1 MAVSEPTTRARRL
14 EADAD
19 QYPDERAEILFEA
32 AAAWKDAGDVDRAC
46 RLLEGILEFGGV
58 DAGMAR
64 VQLAELYFTF
74 GDGERAQAELAAL
87 KASRERD
94 PAPYAMAGEL
104 FAERGDIRA
113 ALSWFNI
120 AAARFPDDE
129 IAEACDPEYGWM
141 TYAAGVLWQ
150 RRKARGQLGLQPD
163 ELDDAVAV
171 PPLYRRGAFPTME
184 EVLSS
189 DAVGAARGVRVLIWP
204 RAEFDAARRQWP
216 ELIKAE
222 TTHDAY
228 RTRLEGEL
236 RELTERQH
244 VPVTLIPA
252 LAGPLG
258 GFATRVKG
266 EVTDEGVRRAYLA
279 EQAAQGNTTQWPPPR
294 NSPCWCGSAIKYKKC
309 CGRVR

>member
-1 MAVSEPTTRARRL
+1 MLAREL
-14 EADAD
+14 EADAERF
-19 QYPDERAEILFEA
+19 PDERAEILFEA
-32 AAAWKDAGDVDRAC
+32 AAAWQDAGDLDRA
-46 RLLEGILEFGGV
+46 RQLLERIVGFGGL

-64 VQLAELYFTF
+64 VQLAELYLTL
-74 GDGERAQAELAAL
+74 GDDEHAQAKLAAL

-104 FAERGDIRA
+104 FAERGDTRA
-113 ALSWFNI
+113 ALTWFNI
-120 AAARFPDDE
+120 AAARFTDDE
-129 IAEACDPEYGWM
+129 IAQACDPDYGWV

-150 RRKARGQLGLQPD
+150 RREARVQLGLPPD
-163 ELDDAVAV
+163 ELDHAVAA
-171 PPLYRRGAFPTME
+171 PPLHRRGAFPTIE
-184 EVLSS
+184 QVLSS

-204 RAEFDAARRQWP
+204 SAEFETARGLWP
-216 ELIKAE
+216 ELIDAE

-228 RTRLEGEL
+228 RTRLEGEF

-258 GFATRVKG
+258 DFATRVKG

-279 EQAAQGNTTQWPPPR
+279 EQAAQGNTTRWPPPR
-294 NSPCWCGSAIKYKKC
+294 NSLCWCGSAVKYKKC

>member
-1 MAVSEPTTRARRL
+1 MRARQL

-19 QYPDERAEILFEA
+19 LYPDERAEILFEA
-32 AAAWKDAGDVDRAC
+32 AAAWQDAGDLDRA
-46 RLLEGILEFGGV
+46 RQLLEGILEFGGV
-58 DAGMAR
+58 DAGLAR
-64 VQLAELYFTF
+64 VQLAELYLTLS
-74 GDGERAQAELAAL
+74 DGERAQAELAAL

-104 FAERGDIRA
+104 FAERGDARA

-120 AAARFPDDE
+120 AAARFPEEE
-129 IAEACDPEYGWM
+129 IAEACDHEYGWM
-141 TYAAGVLWQ
+141 THAASVLWQ
-150 RRKARGQLGLQPD
+150 RRKARRQLGLQPD
-163 ELDDAVAV
+163 ELDEAVSV
-171 PPLYRRGAFPTME
+171 PPLHRGEAFPTMQ
-184 EVLSS
+184 EVLAS

-204 RAEFDAARRQWP
+204 RAEFETARRLWP
-216 ELIKAE
+216 ELVDAE

-228 RTRLEGEL
+228 RTRLEREL

-244 VPVTLIPA
+244 VPVTLIAA

-258 GFATRVKG
+258 DFATRVKG

-279 EQAAQGNTTQWPPPR
+279 EQAAQGNTTQWPPSR